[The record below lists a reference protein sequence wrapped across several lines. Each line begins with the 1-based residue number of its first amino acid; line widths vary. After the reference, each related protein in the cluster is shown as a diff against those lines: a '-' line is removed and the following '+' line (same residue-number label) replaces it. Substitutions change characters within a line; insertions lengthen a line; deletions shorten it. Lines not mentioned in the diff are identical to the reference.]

1 MSIIVNMPNEKL
13 AKAFMAAKP
22 DNIDAKDVIVKV
34 DKESYLKEIKKPDP
48 NPNHVKV
55 DVTRT
60 KTNSRRVGVM
70 SITKAENAQL
80 GLLLKYIFT
89 NDEVYNSLPA
99 DVLVYPDAFTKLCG
113 RYSV

>member
-1 MSIIVNMPNEKL
+1 MSTELKGLPVKWL
-13 AKAFMAAKP
+13 DLP
-22 DNIDAKDVIVKV
+22 DAPKGI
-34 DKESYLKEIKKPDP
+34 DP

-80 GLLLKYIFT
+80 GLLLKYIIT

-99 DVLVYPDAFTKLCG
+99 DVLRYPEALNKLAS
-113 RYSV
+113 RYS